1 MANAFHYS
9 IGRKFI
15 QAVSG
20 AFLIIFLLLH
30 ATINFFSVIDS
41 FTGKFGV
48 VANDDK
54 LFSAGD
60 GLFQLGCDFMSTPVI
75 TIMVPV
81 LALGFLIHIGYG
93 IYLSYYNMRARGGV
107 KRYEVAS
114 KAKAD
119 SWASTNMLVLGIV
132 ILGIVFFHLTHF
144 WADMQLKEFTGGEA
158 VLVLFVLELDHVL
171 PPLEPQFDH
180 LLHAG
185 VPLNGVVH
193 LLGGVSEIARQGAH
207 DLGVVVQEGHAA
219 GQAGVLEDL
228 PCGFEIGEFLL
239 VVPQSGVAHEIGDAV
254 VQELGVHHGDHFGVE
269 VLEIGEFFLV
279 QFLDHPLVHHFSD
292 EVVRGDDD
300 VISCSARLE
309 LGEHHFIGVEDVLL
323 DDAVVFLFEAF
334 QQFRG
339 EVVRPGVDVENL
351 FSSAACECHGRKHKN
366 EKEQDWGFG
375 FHFP

>member
-93 IYLSYYNMRARGGV
+93 IYLSYYDMRARGGV

-158 VLVLFVLELDHVL
+158 ENPYLLLTTVFGSLFNLIVYLVWFVAVWY
-171 PPLEPQFDH
+171 H
-180 LLHAG
+180 LCH
-185 VPLNGVVH
+185 
-193 LLGGVSEIARQGAH
+193 
-207 DLGVVVQEGHAA
+207 
-219 GQAGVLEDL
+219 
-228 PCGFEIGEFLL
+228 GFWSMFQTVGW
-239 VVPQSGVAHEIGDAV
+239 SGSVWMK
-254 VQELGVHHGDHFGVE
+254 
-269 VLEIGEFFLV
+269 
-279 QFLDHPLVHHFSD
+279 
-292 EVVRGDDD
+292 
-300 VISCSARLE
+300 RLKV
-309 LGEHHFIGVEDVLL
+309 IGVIVATIICLMFVTV
-323 DDAVVFLFEAF
+323 AVNAYIM
-334 QQFRG
+334 
-339 EVVRPGVDVENL
+339 
-351 FSSAACECHGRKHKN
+351 A
-366 EKEQDWGFG
+366 
-375 FHFP
+375 